1 MTERQTI
8 NTNIRLNL
16 AKEDD
21 RRAWEYLQSMDRK
34 EFRSYSRAVVAALN
48 DYFSRK
54 ERLAADPFLET
65 RERQNAF
72 LNEVKDAVRDCLQEQ
87 QAGFTGF
94 AALLQGIQ
102 GATNPAEAENDM
114 SDEAFD
120 AAMDFIGQL

>member
-16 AKEDD
+16 ANEDD

-87 QAGFTGF
+87 QAGFAGF

-102 GATNPAEAENDM
+102 GATKPAEAENDM

>member
-16 AKEDD
+16 ANEAD
-21 RRAWEYLQSMDRK
+21 RMAWEYLQGMDRK

-48 DYFSRK
+48 DFFSRK
-54 ERLAADPFLET
+54 ERLAEDPFLET

-72 LNEVKDAVRDCLQEQ
+72 LNEVKDAVRECLQEQ

-94 AALLQGIQ
+94 TALLQGIQ
-102 GATNPAEAENDM
+102 AVSKPAEAENDM
-114 SDEAFD
+114 SDEAYD

>member
-1 MTERQTI
+1 MERQTI

-16 AKEDD
+16 ANEND

>member
-16 AKEDD
+16 ANEDD

-87 QAGFTGF
+87 QAGFAGL

-102 GATNPAEAENDM
+102 GATKPAEAENDM

>member
-21 RRAWEYLQSMDRK
+21 RRAWEYLQSMDRN
-34 EFRSYSRAVVAALN
+34 ALN

-87 QAGFTGF
+87 QAGFAGF

-102 GATNPAEAENDM
+102 GATKPAEAENDM

>member
-72 LNEVKDAVRDCLQEQ
+72 LNEVKDAVRECLQEQ
-87 QAGFTGF
+87 QAGFAGF

-102 GATNPAEAENDM
+102 GTAKPAEAENDM

>member
-1 MTERQTI
+1 MIERQTI

-16 AKEDD
+16 ANEAD

-54 ERLAADPFLET
+54 ESLAADPFLET

-72 LNEVKDAVRDCLQEQ
+72 LNEVKDVVRECLQEQ

-102 GATNPAEAENDM
+102 AAPKPAEAENDM
-114 SDEAFD
+114 SDEAYD

>member
-1 MTERQTI
+1 MKARQTI
-8 NTNIRLNL
+8 NTNIQLNL
-16 AKEDD
+16 ANEDD
-21 RRAWEYLQSMDRK
+21 RRAWEYLQNMDRK

-54 ERLAADPFLET
+54 ERLVAEPFLET

-72 LNEVKDAVRDCLQEQ
+72 LNEIKDAVRECLQEQ

-102 GATNPAEAENDM
+102 AASKPTEAENDM
-114 SDEAFD
+114 SDEAYD